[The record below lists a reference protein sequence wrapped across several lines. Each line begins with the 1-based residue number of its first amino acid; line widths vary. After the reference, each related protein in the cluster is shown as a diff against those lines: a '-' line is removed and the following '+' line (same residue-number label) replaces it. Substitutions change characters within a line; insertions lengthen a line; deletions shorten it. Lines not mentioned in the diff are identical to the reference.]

1 MYSTNDMEELIFM
14 IFNDFHFYSYVLG
27 IETAAYILMPEQHV
41 MAQSGKPLPVV
52 YLLHGLSDDHTMW
65 LRQTRVEQYARDKRV
80 MIVMPAANR
89 SFYMDMAH
97 GARYDTFIAQELPQ
111 VIETFFPVC
120 KQREGRF
127 AVGLSMG
134 GYGALKLG
142 LTRPDRYA
150 AVASFSGALGMDRC
164 FTKYSQER
172 ISECADIYGS
182 EAELLAGPGNLMS
195 LAEKA
200 DPAQCPKMYVS
211 CGTEDSLFP
220 DNQRFADAFCGRL
233 PIEYHTEPGVHS
245 WDFWD
250 RQVAYVLRSW
260 LPLEDAP
267 LVF

>member
-1 MYSTNDMEELIFM
+1 MTL
-14 IFNDFHFYSYVLG
+14 NDFHFFSNVLG
-27 IETAAYILMPEQHV
+27 IETAAYILLPDQHA
-41 MAQSGKPLPVV
+41 MAQSQEPLPVV

-80 MIVMPAANR
+80 AIVMPAANR

-97 GARYDTFIAQELPQ
+97 GAKYDTFIAEELPRI
-111 VIETFFPVC
+111 IEAFFPVS
-120 KQREGRF
+120 KQREGRY

-182 EAELLAGPGNLMS
+182 EEELLKGPGNLMA

-200 DPAQCPKMYVS
+200 DPKTCPKMYIS

-220 DNQRFADAFCGRL
+220 DNERFVNAFRDRL
-233 PIEYHTEPGVHS
+233 PIQYHTEPGTHS
-245 WDFWD
+245 WAFWD
-250 RQVAYVLRSW
+250 SQVAYVLRTW
-260 LPLEDAP
+260 LPLKDAP